1 MFITVPW
8 TCTSRPCGLANAVAK
23 QMFPKFNKSASDQKP
38 LSELRAVSP
47 KCRKKDRRGGGKAQK
62 VRKLRGRKKISLEEI
77 QSTEEREG
85 K

>member
-8 TCTSRPCGLANAVAK
+8 TCTSRPCGLANAVGK
-23 QMFPKFNKSASDQKP
+23 QMFPKFYKSASDQKP
-38 LSELRAVSP
+38 LSELRVVPP
-47 KCRKKDRRGGGKAQK
+47 KCRKKGGKAQK

-77 QSTEEREG
+77 PSTQEREG